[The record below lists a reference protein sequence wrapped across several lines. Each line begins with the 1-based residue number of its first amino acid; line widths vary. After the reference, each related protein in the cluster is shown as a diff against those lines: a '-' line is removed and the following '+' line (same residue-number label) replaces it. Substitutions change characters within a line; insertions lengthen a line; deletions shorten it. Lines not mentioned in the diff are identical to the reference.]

1 MKTDINLCD
10 FGLGQNSLICYHS
23 SDNKKKLDKM
33 DFIETVFQGHQENEE
48 KIHKIENICK
58 S

>member
-1 MKTDINLCD
+1 MKTDISLCD

-23 SDNKKKLDKM
+23 LDNKKKLDKM
-33 DFIETVFQGHQENEE
+33 DFIETVFQGHYEE
-48 KIHKIENICK
+48 KIHKIANICK